1 MYIAVSPQLLVPE
14 ILSRSTYQQWM
25 KTLQLQT
32 IYIHWGLSQMFAD
45 EGLQIKVHHNY
56 TEAKLLLYIVHH
68 VRVSK

>member
-25 KTLQLQT
+25 KTLQLLT

-45 EGLQIKVHHNY
+45 EGYTQVHHNY